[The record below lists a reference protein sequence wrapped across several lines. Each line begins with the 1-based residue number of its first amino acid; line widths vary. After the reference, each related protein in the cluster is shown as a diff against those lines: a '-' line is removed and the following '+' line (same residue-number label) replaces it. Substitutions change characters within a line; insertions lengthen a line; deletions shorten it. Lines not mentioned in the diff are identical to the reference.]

1 VAKTAGPDAAL
12 LNLSGLRPTMDWMKP
27 RCCHGSRRRQR
38 RTAAI
43 GVPWS
48 DLMKTYMCVICGL
61 IFDEAEGWPDDG
73 IPPGTRWE
81 DVPLNWKCP
90 ECGAGKDDFEMVEV

>member
-1 VAKTAGPDAAL
+1 MDVDPDKT
-12 LNLSGLRPTMDWMKP
+12 LRRGTEP
-27 RCCHGSRRRQR
+27 RR
-38 RTAAI
+38 
-43 GVPWS
+43 S
-48 DLMKTYMCVICGL
+48 DSMKTYMCVICGL
-61 IFDEAEGWPDDG
+61 IYDEAEGWPDDD